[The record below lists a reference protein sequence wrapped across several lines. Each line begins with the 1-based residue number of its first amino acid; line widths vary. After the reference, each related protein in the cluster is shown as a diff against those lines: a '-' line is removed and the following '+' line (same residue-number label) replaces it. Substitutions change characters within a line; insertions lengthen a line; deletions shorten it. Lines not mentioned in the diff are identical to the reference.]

1 MALKSVFTTNFLH
14 RVLSNIA
21 SSVDPTPVVHVGAVD
36 SWPTQSVLGRSAVMI
51 FNTDY
56 ANEVGQHWVAVF
68 LNKNNQKAYIF
79 DSLPDRPFP
88 GNVLRKIDQVCD
100 YVADVNAQRFQ
111 LQHRNFPLCG
121 LYCLAFLDHYLKDKP
136 FHLCYDN
143 PLLNDVRVVEMVL
156 PYIVNTFDI

>member
-1 MALKSVFTTNFLH
+1 MRMALTSVFTTNFLH
-14 RVLSNIA
+14 QVLSNIA

-36 SWPTQSVLGRSAVMI
+36 SWPTQNVLGRKAVMI

-56 ANEVGQHWVAVF
+56 TNEVGQHWVAVF
-68 LNKNNQKAYIF
+68 LDRKAYLF

-88 GNVLRKIDQVCD
+88 GNVLRQLDQVCD
-100 YVADVNAQRFQ
+100 NVVDVNPQRFQ
-111 LQHRNFPLCG
+111 LQDRNFPLCG

-136 FHLCYDN
+136 FHLCNDN

-156 PYIVNTFDI
+156 PYIVNTFNV